1 MTRRTSS
8 LLLVAGFI
16 TGLLVRF
23 GLTSDMGVV
32 DMEEYYKWGQRALE
46 IGLPRSYHGIYFP
59 LQYQLFEVCASL
71 VAGSGLKFFTVFKLA
86 NLLFDIGCFLLL
98 ISLLKR
104 QQANPLYALVY
115 WLHPWFLTVFSLGY
129 CDFQIAF
136 FILLAIWL
144 LRRDTIRDYLL
155 AGLPLGCAF
164 LMKPQAQVLVL
175 ATFLYGCLRWL
186 RRKDARPFAMLA
198 GPVLFFLAYEWFF
211 VHTLRRPRFVHAA
224 ILPASYL
231 NVTNVMPAL
240 TAQMT
245 NIWTPVA
252 YVLKN
257 PGQSLVAVSDRIH
270 ALPWIPAK
278 YLAMAIVLGLVALY
292 VHRVARKP
300 ALSPGESLMLIFSFA
315 SLVVPFLMTSAHE
328 NHLFLGTIFLVLIA
342 ANEAPVRVK
351 VAVQVLLIVQ
361 FLNLFSLYG
370 IHPQSAAAFLRRTL
384 SDELMVLYSFVC
396 LVCFALIAKWLWSS
410 PSKGSAGSLPAQAG
424 CQPAIRT

>member
-23 GLTSDMGVV
+23 SLAFDMGVV
-32 DMEEYYKWGQRALE
+32 DMQEYYNWGQRALE
-46 IGLPRSYHGIYFP
+46 VGLVRSYHGIYFP
-59 LQYQLFEVCASL
+59 LQYQLFELYAAL
-71 VAGSGLKFFTVFKLA
+71 VASSGLKFFAVLKLA
-86 NLLFDIGCFLLL
+86 NLLFDLGCFLLL
-98 ISLLKR
+98 LSLLKR
-104 QQANPLYALVY
+104 RQANPLYALLY

-136 FILLAIWL
+136 FILLAVWL
-144 LRRDTIRDYLL
+144 LRRDTLRDYLL
-155 AGLPLGCAF
+155 AGLSLGCAF
-164 LMKPQAQVLVL
+164 MMKPQAQILVL
-175 ATFLYGCLRWL
+175 ATFLFGCFRWL

-231 NVTNVMPAL
+231 NVTNIMPAL

-257 PGQSLVAVSDRIH
+257 PGQSLVEVSDRIH
-270 ALPWIPAK
+270 VLPWIPAK
-278 YLAMAIVLGLVALY
+278 YLAMAIVLGLVGLY

-300 ALSPGESLMLIFSFA
+300 ALSPGDSLMLIVCFA
-315 SLVVPFLMTSAHE
+315 SLAVPFLMTSAHE
-328 NHLFLGTIFLVLIA
+328 NHLFLGTIFLVLVA
-342 ANEAPVRVK
+342 ASEAPFLVK
-351 VAVQVLLIVQ
+351 LTVQVLLFFQ
-361 FLNLFSLYG
+361 LLNLFSLYG
-370 IHPQSAAAFLRRTL
+370 IHPQSAATWLRGTL
-384 SDELMVLYSFVC
+384 SDELVVFYSFVC
-396 LVCFALIAKWLWSS
+396 IVCFALIAKWLWS
-410 PSKGSAGSLPAQAG
+410 GGQRTEDRGQLAEVGG
-424 CQPAIRT
+424 QPVKP

>member
-23 GLTSDMGVV
+23 GLAFDMGVG
-32 DMEEYYKWGQRALE
+32 DMEEYYNWGKRALE
-46 IGLPRSYHGIYFP
+46 VGLPQSYHGIYFP
-59 LQYQLFEVCASL
+59 LQYQLFEACAAI
-71 VAGSGLKFFTVFKLA
+71 VASSGLKYFAVFKLA
-86 NLLFDIGCFLLL
+86 NLAFDIGCFLLL
-98 ISLLKR
+98 LSLLKR
-104 QQANPLYALVY
+104 RQANPLYALLY

-155 AGLPLGCAF
+155 ASLPLGCAF
-164 LMKPQAQVLVL
+164 MMKPQAQILVL
-175 ATFLYGCLRWL
+175 ATFLYGCFRWL
-186 RRKDARPFAMLA
+186 RRKDARPFGMLV

-211 VHTLRRPRFVHAA
+211 VHTLRRPRFFHAA

-270 ALPWIPAK
+270 LLPWISAK
-278 YLAMAIVLGLVALY
+278 YLAMAIVLGLIGLY
-292 VHRVARKP
+292 VHRAARKP
-300 ALSPGESLMLIFSFA
+300 ALSPSDSLMLIFCFA

-328 NHLFLGTIFLVLIA
+328 NHLFLGAIFLVLIA
-342 ANEAPVRVK
+342 ATEAPCRVK
-351 VAVQVLLIVQ
+351 LAVQVLLLVQ
-361 FLNLFSLYG
+361 LLNLFSLYG
-370 IHPQSAAAFLRRTL
+370 LHPESAAAFLRRTF
-384 SDELMVLYSFVC
+384 SDELTVLYSFVC
-396 LVCFALIAKWLWSS
+396 VVCFALIAKWLWVGGQRSED
-410 PSKGSAGSLPAQAG
+410 GGQRAEVGHITL
-424 CQPAIRT
+424 

>member
-8 LLLVAGFI
+8 LLLIAGFA

-23 GLTSDMGVV
+23 GLSFDMGVG
-32 DMEEYYKWGQRALE
+32 DMQEYYNWGKRALE
-46 IGLPRSYHGIYFP
+46 WGLPRSYYGVYFP
-59 LQYQLFEVCASL
+59 LQYQLFEICVAVVAS
-71 VAGSGLKFFTVFKLA
+71 SGLKFFVVFKLA
-86 NLLFDIGCFLLL
+86 NLAFDLGSFFLLL
-98 ISLLKR
+98 SLLKR
-104 QQANPLYALVY
+104 QQANPLYALLY

-129 CDFQIAF
+129 CDFPFAF

-144 LRRDTIRDYLL
+144 LRRHTIRDYLL

-164 LMKPQAQVLVL
+164 LMKPQAQILVL
-175 ATFLYGCLRWL
+175 ATFLYGCFCWL
-186 RRKDARPFAMLA
+186 RRKDIRPLAMLA

-231 NVTNVMPAL
+231 NVTTFFPAL

-270 ALPWIPAK
+270 VLPWIPAK
-278 YLAMAIVLGLVALY
+278 FLAMAIVLGLIGLY
-292 VHRVARKP
+292 VRRVARKP
-300 ALSPGESLMLIFSFA
+300 ALSPGDSLMLIFCFA
-315 SLVVPFLMTSAHE
+315 SLAVPFLMTSAHE

-342 ANEAPVRVK
+342 ASEAPVPVK
-351 VAVQVLLIVQ
+351 LAVQVLLVVQ
-361 FLNLFSLYG
+361 LLNLFSLYG
-370 IHPQSAAAFLRRTL
+370 LHPESAAALLRRTL
-384 SDELMVLYSFVC
+384 SDELVVFYSFIC
-396 LVCFALIAKWLWSS
+396 LVCFALIAKWLWNGGQRSED
-410 PSKGSAGSLPAQAG
+410 GGQ
-424 CQPAIRT
+424 RTEDGRITL